1 MSRNKDGAVITEA
14 LAVVDKALFEML
26 RSDLVSSVEVGDLLL
41 DLRQLLTL
49 M

>member
-1 MSRNKDGAVITEA
+1 
-14 LAVVDKALFEML
+14 ML

-49 M
+49 MWDN